1 MDSTGQAEY
10 SADIT
15 SPAPQETCT
24 NCEAPLYGDYCHQCG
39 QQKGSSIR
47 NVFALVQEFFGEIGN
62 WDSRVIRT
70 LFHLLFRPGF
80 LSREYVAG
88 RRAPY
93 VPPLRLYLFTS
104 IICFILLF
112 AYFGNI
118 GQQINTERST
128 GVNVSASLSDAES
141 GNHGSGQ
148 TSGSPSE
155 MAFEI
160 GFLSPAQQAAL
171 NARMQ
176 RVNNN
181 PELLLRQIKSQ
192 APQMMFFLLPVFAL
206 ILKLLYLFSKR
217 YYMEHLILA
226 LHTHAF
232 IFVML
237 MLWIPLDM
245 LDGLAGLPAWLER
258 VISTALTGWFLWIL
272 IYLFLCQKRFYGQ
285 SLRMTTGK
293 YLLTG
298 LLYNV
303 MLFFAVIGLILASVM
318 TV

>member
-1 MDSTGQAEY
+1 MDSIGQAEY

-15 SPAPQETCT
+15 APTPSQTCA
-24 NCEAPLYGDYCHQCG
+24 NCETPLHGDYCHQCG
-39 QQKGSSIR
+39 QKTGTNIR
-47 NVFALVQEFFGEIGN
+47 NVFSLIHEFFGEIGN

-70 LFHLLFRPGF
+70 YFFVLCRPGF
-80 LSREYVAG
+80 LSREYIAG

-118 GQQINTERST
+118 GQQINNERST
-128 GVNVSASLSDAES
+128 GMNVSTSLNDAGSVNPQS
-141 GNHGSGQ
+141 GDDADL
-148 TSGSPSE
+148 
-155 MAFEI
+155 AFQI
-160 GFLSPAQQAAL
+160 DFLSPEQQAVL
-171 NARMQ
+171 NTRLQ
-176 RVNNN
+176 RVNDN

-206 ILKLLYLFSKR
+206 ILKLLYLFSR
-217 YYMEHLILA
+217 RFYMEHLILA

-245 LDGLAGLPAWLER
+245 LDTLAGLPAWFDR
-258 VISTALTGWFLWIL
+258 VVGWVISAWFIWIWV
-272 IYLFLCQKRFYGQ
+272 YLLLCQKRFYQQ
-285 SLRMTTGK
+285 SWPVTIGK

-298 LLYNV
+298 LLYSV
-303 MLFFAVIGLILASVM
+303 MLLLAVIGLILASVM

>member
-1 MDSTGQAEY
+1 MDSTGHAEY

-15 SPAPQETCT
+15 SPTPPESCA
-24 NCEAPLYGDYCHQCG
+24 NCAAPLHGQFCHQCG
-39 QQKGSSIR
+39 QQKGTPIR
-47 NVFALVQEFFGEIGN
+47 NVFSLIGEFFGEIGN

-70 LFHLLFRPGF
+70 LFHLLFRPAF
-80 LSREYVAG
+80 LSREYVAD

-104 IICFILLF
+104 IICFLVLF

-118 GQQINTERST
+118 GQQVSNERST
-128 GVNVSASLSDAES
+128 GVNVSTSVSDNNAQHQES
-141 GNHGSGQ
+141 TAGDL
-148 TSGSPSE
+148 
-155 MAFEI
+155 AFQVS
-160 GFLSPAQQAAL
+160 FLTPAQQAVL
-171 NARMQ
+171 SARLQ
-176 RVNNN
+176 RVNDN
-181 PELLLRQIKSQ
+181 PELLIRQIKSQ
-192 APQMMFFLLPVFAL
+192 APQMMFFLLPLFAL

-245 LDGLAGLPAWLER
+245 LDTLAGLPAWLDR
-258 VISTALTGWFLWIL
+258 VISWVISAWLIWIFV
-272 IYLFLCQKRFYGQ
+272 YLLLCQKRFYQ
-285 SLRMTTGK
+285 QRWPVTIGK

-298 LLYNV
+298 FLYNV
-303 MLFFAVIGLILASVM
+303 MLLLAVFGLILASVM